1 MKLITNKQTKKTI
14 ITNQIQ
20 FTSCKCQTQYINKP
34 KSSNGQTKTV
44 EHFSG
49 LKLIKIER
57 SPSPIIILPS
67 LSSAQNA
74 TNTSNNRIKVSRQ
87 SMQSWQLNNSHV
99 NKRSVQQQKMLTAL
113 KSAGARRG
121 QFALFTS
128 TAGGAHHRSK
138 AVRAAAKS
146 AIISHVS
153 SGTSNNS
160 VNNSGNS
167 TPNGATN
174 NTNDNNGIASA
185 ANAQSNVNNSKSV
198 KRESLNSSNDMIFNA
213 DDEKPWSCK
222 VCKRQY
228 KWKNSL
234 NCHIKN
240 ECGKPPK
247 FFCERMCGY
256 KTNIHSNMKRHM
268 NSNCKPRFMQ

>member
-1 MKLITNKQTKKTI
+1 M
-14 ITNQIQ
+14 
-20 FTSCKCQTQYINKP
+20 
-34 KSSNGQTKTV
+34 
-44 EHFSG
+44 
-49 LKLIKIER
+49 KLIKIER

-67 LSSAQNA
+67 LSSAPNA
-74 TNTSNNRIKVSRQ
+74 TNQSNNRIKVSRQ

-99 NKRSVQQQKMLTAL
+99 NRRSVQQQKALTAI
-113 KSAGARRG
+113 KTAGARRA
-121 QFALFTS
+121 QFALFAS
-128 TAGGAHHRSK
+128 TIGGAHHHRGKTVKTVGKSTVITPMSSRSST
-138 AVRAAAKS
+138 AAA
-146 AIISHVS
+146 AAAA
-153 SGTSNNS
+153 TTN
-160 VNNSGNS
+160 
-167 TPNGATN
+167 PNQNG
-174 NTNDNNGIASA
+174 NTNDKSNASLNVSNVSATSALNISTNVNDVTPLSSA
-185 ANAQSNVNNSKSV
+185 ASTPDSSKGGGIKV
-198 KRESLNSSNDMIFNA
+198 KRESLNSSNDMIYKP

>member
-1 MKLITNKQTKKTI
+1 
-14 ITNQIQ
+14 
-20 FTSCKCQTQYINKP
+20 
-34 KSSNGQTKTV
+34 
-44 EHFSG
+44 
-49 LKLIKIER
+49 
-57 SPSPIIILPS
+57 
-67 LSSAQNA
+67 
-74 TNTSNNRIKVSRQ
+74 
-87 SMQSWQLNNSHV
+87 MQSWQLNNSHV

-128 TAGGAHHRSK
+128 TVGGAHHRTK
-138 AVRAAAKS
+138 TVRSAANKS
-146 AIISHVS
+146 AIVS
-153 SGTSNNS
+153 TMSSRSSSNNT
-160 VNNSGNS
+160 NNSGSTSSNTTQNGGNNNS
-167 TPNGATN
+167 
-174 NTNDNNGIASA
+174 NDNNGISSSATA
-185 ANAQSNVNNSKSV
+185 ANAQNNVNNSKAL

>member
-1 MKLITNKQTKKTI
+1 
-14 ITNQIQ
+14 
-20 FTSCKCQTQYINKP
+20 
-34 KSSNGQTKTV
+34 
-44 EHFSG
+44 
-49 LKLIKIER
+49 
-57 SPSPIIILPS
+57 
-67 LSSAQNA
+67 
-74 TNTSNNRIKVSRQ
+74 
-87 SMQSWQLNNSHV
+87 MQSWQLNNSHV

-113 KSAGARRG
+113 KTTGARRG
-121 QFALFTS
+121 QFALFAS
-128 TAGGAHHRSK
+128 SIGGSAHHRN
-138 AVRAAAKS
+138 KS
-146 AIISHVS
+146 IKTTGKSTVITPMS
-153 SGTSNNS
+153 SRSSSNSQNTSTQNGNSNNS
-160 VNNSGNS
+160 SNDVTPIAGSVNTTSTGNS
-167 TPNGATN
+167 NIKT
-174 NTNDNNGIASA
+174 I
-185 ANAQSNVNNSKSV
+185 
-198 KRESLNSSNDMIFNA
+198 KRQEIKRDTTLNSSNDMIFNA